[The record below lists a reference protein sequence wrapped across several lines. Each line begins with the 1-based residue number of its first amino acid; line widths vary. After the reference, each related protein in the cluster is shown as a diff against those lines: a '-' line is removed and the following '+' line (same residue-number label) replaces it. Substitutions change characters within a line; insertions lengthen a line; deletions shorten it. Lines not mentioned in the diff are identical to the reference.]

1 MLNQKLLSICI
12 ASFNRAKA
20 IENLIQEIID
30 FDLNGQIEIIVIDDC
45 SPDNTLDAISKFMSF
60 ENVTVLRNSTNLGR
74 ARTQLK
80 YFNLCKTEY
89 LVELPDDEMLLK
101 DGL

>member
-30 FDLNGQIEIIVIDDC
+30 FDLNDQIEIIVIDDC
-45 SPDNTLDAISKFMSF
+45 S
-60 ENVTVLRNSTNLGR
+60 R
-74 ARTQLK
+74 Q
-80 YFNLCKTEY
+80 Y
-89 LVELPDDEMLLK
+89 L
-101 DGL
+101 